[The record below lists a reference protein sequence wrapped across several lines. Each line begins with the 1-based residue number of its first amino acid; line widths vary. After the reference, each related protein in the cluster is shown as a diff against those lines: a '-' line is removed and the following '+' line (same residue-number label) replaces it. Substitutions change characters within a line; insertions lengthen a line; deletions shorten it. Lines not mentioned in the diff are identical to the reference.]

1 MQQPFYSSR
10 FLPSLFMLFSGA
22 LFGWPAMASPA
33 LENEPAVT
41 LTGTLEWQMKNEQ
54 GQPYR
59 ILISKPEGDVP
70 YTGGYPVLYV
80 LDANAYFPS
89 FHAAKRAQ
97 KQYRHAIIV
106 GIAYPGDEPLNFLR
120 RAYDFSPPVSDDRNT
135 PPQGGQDELLDFLQ
149 HQVMS
154 AVAERF
160 PVDAGQQSLFGHSFG
175 GMFSIYALFTR
186 PALFDHIV
194 AASPSLW
201 WYDRYLLTPE
211 RPFSEA
217 VAQGKIDA
225 THLSLALIVGERDS
239 PQEIQDAQALQQRL
253 QPLSAWGMRSSVH
266 IEPGEDHMAVP
277 FKIESRVLQEVLT
290 TRRR

>member
-1 MQQPFYSSR
+1 MQQTIYPR
-10 FLPSLFMLFSGA
+10 RLLASLFILIGSTLPGLAAGA
-22 LFGWPAMASPA
+22 APEQEAG
-33 LENEPAVT
+33 VT
-41 LTGTLEWQMKNEQ
+41 LSGTLEWQMQNHR

-59 ILISKPEGDVP
+59 IMVSKPEGEVP

-120 RAYDFSPPVSDDRNT
+120 RAYDFSPPVPETRNK

-149 HQVMS
+149 HQVMP
-154 AVAERF
+154 AVAQRF
-160 PVDAGQQSLFGHSFG
+160 PVDEDQQSLFGHSFG
-175 GMFSIYALFTR
+175 GMFAIYSLFTR
-186 PALFDHIV
+186 PTLFDHII

-201 WYDRYLLTPE
+201 WNDRYLLEPE
-211 RPFSEA
+211 RVFSTA
-217 VAQGKIDA
+217 ITQGEVDA
-225 THLSLALIVGERDS
+225 THLSLALILGERDS

-253 QPLSAWGMRSSVH
+253 QPVSAWGMRSSLHV
-266 IEPGEDHMAVP
+266 ESGEDHISVP
-277 FKIESRVLQEVLT
+277 FKIESRVLEEVLT